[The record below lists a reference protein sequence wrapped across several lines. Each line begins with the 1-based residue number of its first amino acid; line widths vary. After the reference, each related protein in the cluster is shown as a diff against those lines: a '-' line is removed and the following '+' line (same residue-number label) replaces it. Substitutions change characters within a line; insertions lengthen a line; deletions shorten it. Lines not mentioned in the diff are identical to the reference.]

1 MSEFARFMVSRELI
15 NTSLTK
21 FDDRAESYRA
31 WKATF
36 KAAIANL
43 NFTAEQELNLLIKWL
58 GPGSTNRIKSLRTVF
73 VGQAEAGLAAAW
85 QRLER
90 TFGSADAIEKALFKR
105 LQDIPKINLKE
116 VHKLQ
121 DLSDLLM
128 ELELAKRDPRLSGLC
143 YLDTAHGVNPIVV
156 KLPYSLQEKW
166 ATSVS
171 RYKRMHDVTF
181 PPFIQFCKFMDEQA
195 QMRND
200 PSLDFLEFNTSAAAT
215 SSSRY
220 EGAIHTR
227 RDIKNTVS
235 VRKTELPSPAART
248 DKQNTIS
255 SRDKSFNQECP
266 IHKKPHSLNK
276 CRGFRSKTLQ
286 ERKKVLTEL
295 GICFKCCA
303 SLEHMAKDCKSIVKC
318 EECHSEKH
326 VSAMH
331 PTQLAR
337 DTPAA
342 VTTTP
347 TPSHGGEPKNQTDTT
362 TAVPCSCSEVCGE
375 GQTQKCCARICLIKV
390 YPEGHP
396 EKAMKVYA
404 IIDDQSNR
412 SLAGTKFFEA
422 FGINGPSEPYTL
434 NTCSGRIETSG
445 RRAQGFIASPINGK
459 TEIPLPTLVECDQ
472 IPSHRN
478 GIPTP
483 EAAFHQ
489 PHLRH
494 LASVIPPLDN
504 NAEILLLL
512 GRDNLRVHKVRQ
524 QCNGPDYAPYAQRLD
539 LGWVVIGNVCVDRSE
554 IDSFKTYVHGDGRTT
569 CLKPCPH
576 HYGVKEKSPDTIQLP
591 DIASSLHIDNLGRSV
606 FHTTKDDDKVALS
619 VEDREF
625 IGIMDCEF
633 SKDKTNHWVSP
644 LPFRSTRVR
653 LPNNRAQAQTR
664 FNSLQRSMNSK
675 PEMREHSVA
684 FMDMKVS
691 NNLAEHVPAEL
702 NPADHATRPTSI
714 SSVANSSWLT
724 GPEFLLRQSEEGV
737 QEAFSILVPDNDP
750 DVRAEVNTLATSAEK
765 TSNLG
770 CQRFER
776 FSSWM
781 RLVRTVARLVHIAR
795 CCRTD
800 LKNKDC
806 HRWHVC
812 HKALSA
818 EDISH
823 SESLIIRHLQQSE
836 FAIEWKCLYNKQ
848 QISLRSPLANLNPV
862 IDSFGLLRVGGRLNQ
877 AHLGVAEQNPL
888 IIPSKHHVT
897 VLLIR
902 HHHEKT
908 EHQGRQIT
916 EGALRSAG
924 LWIIGMKR
932 RVAQILHDCVHCRKA
947 RGKQL
952 YQQMADLPTDRLS
965 TEPPFTYVGL
975 DVFGPWMVST
985 RRTRGGQANS
995 KRWAVLFTCMSVRA
1009 VHIEV
1014 LESMDTS
1021 SLINVLRRFLAIRGP
1036 VKQLRSDRGSNFVG
1050 ACRELNID
1058 TKPIQDQLA
1067 EKGCTWIFNP
1077 PHSSHM
1083 GGSWERMIGISRNI
1097 LNSMLMDVNSSR
1109 LTHETLVTLL
1119 AEVSAII
1126 NSRPLVPVTM
1136 DPETPTILTPTILI
1150 TQKTDNAV
1158 MPSGE
1163 FTHANTYQKH
1173 WKRVQ
1178 YLADYFWNRWRKE
1191 YLTILQGRKKW
1202 RHPKPNLKE
1211 GDLVLMKDQTTERT
1225 DWPMGLITRI
1235 LPSQDGNVR
1244 KVELK
1249 VIRKGET
1256 KTFARPIHELVLLL
1270 PIESV
1275 PTG

>member
-1 MSEFARFMVSRELI
+1 MAEKDLGQFPTAETEQIQSDTVHYEAQEADPLLSADQVVRPKRSSKPTIKAAENYHTMKDELCEHLEEQWERVTYYMSRLESSSGDAACLQAALERLNTAHERYKRLSTRYITFLKDSKIDEALSDLSKAEEVDKERDAKVQDAIDKAEHRIPHQQETRSHRSTSSRRSSRSSSSRSSALSDRILEARIRAEESKVRRSFTEREVEEEAKRTEAEALAKAEAAKAEALAKAEAAKAEAHAKAEAAKAEAKRAEAEARIKIIRSQMEEEVALAKVRLLEQALIQGPDPADSPPLEADNPVDRTRDYVLNQLPVATPVCSTVQADNTETSNLPLPVSVPPKAPEQINNSHQEVPSQTQPPQQDGNQVFPDPLPQLKQRSSESTEAKPQLNPAATSFYPGTSHPFMPGSPYAPGASRVVVATSGEKSDMSEFARFMVSRELI
-15 NTSLTK
+15 NTSLTN

-43 NFTAEQELNLLIKWL
+43 NFTAEQELDLLIKWL
-58 GPGSTNRIKSLRTVF
+58 GPGFTNRIKSLRTVY

-90 TFGSADAIEKALFKR
+90 TFGSAEAIEKALFKR

-171 RYKRMHDVTF
+171 RYKRMNDVTF
-181 PPFIQFCKFMDEQA
+181 PPFIQFCKFIDEQA

-215 SSSRY
+215 SSSSRY
-220 EGAIHTR
+220 EGAIHKR

-235 VRKTELPSPAART
+235 VRKTELPSPAAPT
-248 DKQNTIS
+248 DKQYTIS
-255 SRDKSFNQECP
+255 SRDKPFNQECP

-362 TAVPCSCSEVCGE
+362 TAVSCSCSEVCGE

-422 FGINGPSEPYTL
+422 FGINGPSEPYTF

-478 GIPTP
+478 EIPTP

-576 HYGVKEKSPDTIQLP
+576 HYEVKEKSPDTIQLP
-591 DIASSLHIDNLGRSV
+591 DIASSLHIDNFGRSV
-606 FHTTKDDDKVALS
+606 FLTTKDDDKVALS

-644 LPFRSTRVR
+644 LPF
-653 LPNNRAQAQTR
+653 
-664 FNSLQRSMNSK
+664 
-675 PEMREHSVA
+675 
-684 FMDMKVS
+684 
-691 NNLAEHVPAEL
+691 
-702 NPADHATRPTSI
+702 
-714 SSVANSSWLT
+714 
-724 GPEFLLRQSEEGV
+724 
-737 QEAFSILVPDNDP
+737 
-750 DVRAEVNTLATSAEK
+750 
-765 TSNLG
+765 
-770 CQRFER
+770 
-776 FSSWM
+776 
-781 RLVRTVARLVHIAR
+781 
-795 CCRTD
+795 
-800 LKNKDC
+800 
-806 HRWHVC
+806 
-812 HKALSA
+812 
-818 EDISH
+818 
-823 SESLIIRHLQQSE
+823 
-836 FAIEWKCLYNKQ
+836 
-848 QISLRSPLANLNPV
+848 
-862 IDSFGLLRVGGRLNQ
+862 
-877 AHLGVAEQNPL
+877 
-888 IIPSKHHVT
+888 
-897 VLLIR
+897 
-902 HHHEKT
+902 
-908 EHQGRQIT
+908 
-916 EGALRSAG
+916 
-924 LWIIGMKR
+924 
-932 RVAQILHDCVHCRKA
+932 
-947 RGKQL
+947 
-952 YQQMADLPTDRLS
+952 
-965 TEPPFTYVGL
+965 
-975 DVFGPWMVST
+975 
-985 RRTRGGQANS
+985 
-995 KRWAVLFTCMSVRA
+995 
-1009 VHIEV
+1009 
-1014 LESMDTS
+1014 
-1021 SLINVLRRFLAIRGP
+1021 
-1036 VKQLRSDRGSNFVG
+1036 
-1050 ACRELNID
+1050 
-1058 TKPIQDQLA
+1058 
-1067 EKGCTWIFNP
+1067 
-1077 PHSSHM
+1077 
-1083 GGSWERMIGISRNI
+1083 
-1097 LNSMLMDVNSSR
+1097 
-1109 LTHETLVTLL
+1109 
-1119 AEVSAII
+1119 
-1126 NSRPLVPVTM
+1126 
-1136 DPETPTILTPTILI
+1136 
-1150 TQKTDNAV
+1150 
-1158 MPSGE
+1158 
-1163 FTHANTYQKH
+1163 
-1173 WKRVQ
+1173 
-1178 YLADYFWNRWRKE
+1178 
-1191 YLTILQGRKKW
+1191 
-1202 RHPKPNLKE
+1202 
-1211 GDLVLMKDQTTERT
+1211 
-1225 DWPMGLITRI
+1225 
-1235 LPSQDGNVR
+1235 
-1244 KVELK
+1244 
-1249 VIRKGET
+1249 
-1256 KTFARPIHELVLLL
+1256 
-1270 PIESV
+1270 
-1275 PTG
+1275 